1 MFYVFSTLS
10 TDVDYT
16 VYGESINDLP
26 TIEKRITIQ
35 GGANVATKHLITP
48 KGVMTVVEDADFDI
62 LNAHPVFLMHQKNG
76 FITVETKAA
85 NPEKV
90 ATNMTARD
98 ESAPLTADDF
108 NEDEVPT
115 TSKGSKKK

>member
-16 VYGESINDLP
+16 VYGESVNDLP
-26 TIEKRITIQ
+26 TIEKRITIK

-48 KGVMTVVEDADFDI
+48 KGVMTAVEDAEFDI
-62 LNAHPVFLMHQKNG
+62 LSAHPVFQMHKKNG
-76 FITVETKAA
+76 FITVEKKAA
-85 NPEKV
+85 DPEKV
-90 ATNMTARD
+90 ASNMTARD
-98 ESAPLTADDF
+98 ESAPLTEGDF
-108 NEDEVPT
+108 IEEDAPT